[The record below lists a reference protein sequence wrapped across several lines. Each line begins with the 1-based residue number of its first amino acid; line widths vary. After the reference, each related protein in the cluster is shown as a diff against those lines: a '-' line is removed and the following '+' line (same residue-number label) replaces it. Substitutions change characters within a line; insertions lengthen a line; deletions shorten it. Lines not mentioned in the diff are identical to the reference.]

1 MQVEAQ
7 IAHSARKRDNARK
20 IADQVTKD
28 AEKQRTKLN
37 KLEQDLDFV
46 KRAADEAQGMCLRIH
61 FASALHKE
69 LA

>member
-28 AEKQRTKLN
+28 AEKQRAR
-37 KLEQDLDFV
+37 LERLQRDLEV
-46 KRAADEAQGMCLRIH
+46 VRRAADEASGMCMRRSMATLY
-61 FASALHKE
+61 
-69 LA
+69 